1 MHAYVRE
8 KNECAQKHERK
19 MLQMQMQMNLQI
31 WQVLL

>member
-1 MHAYVRE
+1 MLAYVRE